1 MRTVKLGKSLN
12 ERTQVTKDISNCAI
26 IKDILDNNNNN
37 NNNNKSQL
45 ALINRLYLDEEFPE
59 RAIVLREIKAKISGY
74 RQQDIEKTI
83 YNESSLIT
91 LEQTIEKLV
100 ASALKCIYCNKH
112 VYIVYK
118 NQREPLQ
125 WTLDRKNNNLDHS
138 NENTVISCLKCNLE
152 RRRRN
157 MKDFQ
162 FSKQLTIVRSYD

>member
-1 MRTVKLGKSLN
+1 MKTVKLGKSLN
-12 ERTQVTKDISNCAI
+12 ARKQVAQDISNCATI
-26 IKDILDNNNNN
+26 EEILD
-37 NNNNKSQL
+37 NNNKSQL
-45 ALINRLYLDEEFPE
+45 ALINQLYLDETFPE

-74 RQQDIEKTI
+74 KQQDIEKTI

-100 ASALKCIYCNKH
+100 ASSLKCIYCNKH

-157 MKDFQ
+157 MRDFQ
-162 FSKQLTIVRSYD
+162 FSKQLTIVRTRD